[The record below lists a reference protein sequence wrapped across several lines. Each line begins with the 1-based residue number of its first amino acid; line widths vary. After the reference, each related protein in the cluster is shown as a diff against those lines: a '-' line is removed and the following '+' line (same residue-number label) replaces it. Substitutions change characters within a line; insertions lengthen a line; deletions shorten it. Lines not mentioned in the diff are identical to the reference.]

1 MAPAPLAA
9 LARRLTP
16 PADAD
21 LLARYSRERDDG
33 AFAELVRRHGP
44 AVLAVCRRLT
54 GHAHDA
60 EDAFQA
66 VFVVLA
72 RKADRL
78 GPGVPLGSW
87 LFGAAVRTARKA
99 AARAWRRG
107 AHETLAADVP
117 DVPDRPTEPFDP
129 DAVRA
134 VLEEVGRLSAA
145 YRAAVVLCELEGR
158 SRAAAARELGIAEG
172 TLSSRLAAARRHLA
186 RRLTARGFGPAALVA
201 LAPVVVPRRLAAA
214 ALLASTDRV
223 PPAVRTLA
231 RGALPIMDVSR
242 LSIAPVLAAL
252 AAAAALAAPQPE
264 SPSPPVPMPRAVVP
278 RPVAPRA
285 AAPVAGPN
293 KLFFCQGDHFYLCDP
308 DGRNSR
314 VVTHPDCR
322 DPHPTSCALSP
333 DGKTVAYARN
343 TDDRHRREFKLL
355 VFAAD
360 GTGPA
365 TDLGDGRA
373 ILDFLWAGD
382 GTRLAVTTAD
392 PKAEAL
398 ATAELRHE
406 AVDVATGRRTRL
418 PIPAGHHLTDW
429 SRDGKRF
436 LTAQFTYGPNGPEAV
451 RTWILDRHGK
461 TVREIVAPA
470 KMEAG
475 GGRFSPDGRR
485 VLYDVHRPGAAGLPD
500 TLMVLD
506 LVTGTSTPVAGI
518 PPGGHLAGCCWS
530 PDGRRVAYTW
540 QSNRVE
546 SKPGHLDPN
555 QKIEL
560 RAIVCDPDGRNATE
574 IASNRSTAANWSFGT
589 IDWR

>member
-9 LARRLTP
+9 LARRLAP

-21 LLARYSRERDDG
+21 LLARYSRERDDD

-66 VFVVLA
+66 VFLVLA

-78 GPGVPLGSW
+78 GPGVPLGAW

-107 AHETLAADVP
+107 TRETLTADVP
-117 DVPDRPTEPFDP
+117 DVPDRPTEPFDA
-129 DAVRA
+129 DAARA

-145 YRAAVVLCELEGR
+145 YRAAVLLCELEGR

-172 TLSSRLAAARRHLA
+172 TLSSRLAAARKHLA
-186 RRLTARGFGPAALVA
+186 RRLTARGFGPAALAA
-201 LAPVVVPRRLAAA
+201 LAPVVVPRRLTAA

-231 RGALPIMDVSR
+231 CGALPIMTASR

-252 AAAAALAAPQPE
+252 AAAAALAAPQPK
-264 SPSPPVPMPRAVVP
+264 PPLPPAPAPRAV
-278 RPVAPRA
+278 AQ
-285 AAPVAGPN
+285 PVAGPN

-322 DPHPTSCALSP
+322 DPHPDSCALSP
-333 DGKTVAYARN
+333 DGKTVAYVLNDNRN
-343 TDDRHRREFKLL
+343 RREFKLL

-365 TDLGDGRA
+365 TDLGNGRV

-382 GTRLAVTTAD
+382 GTRLAVTTAN
-392 PKAEAL
+392 PKAETEAD
-398 ATAELRHE
+398 ADIRHE
-406 AVDVATGRRTRL
+406 TVDVATGRRTRL

-429 SRDGKRF
+429 SRDGERF
-436 LTAQFTYGPNGPEAV
+436 LTAQFTSGPDGPEAV

-461 TVREIVAPA
+461 TVREVVAPA

-475 GGRFSPDGRR
+475 GGQFSPDGRR
-485 VLYDVHRPGAAGLPD
+485 VLYDVHRPGAAGLPN

-506 LVTGTSTPVAGI
+506 LATGTSTPVEGI
-518 PPGGHLAGCCWS
+518 RPGGHLAGCCWS
-530 PDGRRVAYTW
+530 PDGRRIAYTW

-546 SKPGHLDPN
+546 PKPGHLDPN

-560 RAIVCDPDGRNATE
+560 RAVVCDPDGRNATE
-574 IASNRSTAANWSFGT
+574 IASNRSTAGNWSFGA
-589 IDWR
+589 INWR